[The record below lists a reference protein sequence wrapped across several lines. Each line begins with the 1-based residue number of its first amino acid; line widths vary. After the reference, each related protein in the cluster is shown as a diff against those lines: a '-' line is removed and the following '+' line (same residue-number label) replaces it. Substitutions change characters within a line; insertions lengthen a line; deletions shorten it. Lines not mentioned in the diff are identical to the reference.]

1 MTTST
6 SQGRRV
12 PFFLGL
18 FVFLFFIALSLC
30 CRLPITDFQISRFP
44 DFQISK
50 SDQAAACARAASCAS
65 AISPAS
71 KLGL

>member
-18 FVFLFFIALSLC
+18 FVFLFFIALSLFAE
-30 CRLPITDFQISRFP
+30 LPTRFP
-44 DFQISK
+44 NSQIPK
-50 SDQAAACARAASCAS
+50 FVYAAACWRAASCAS

-71 KLGL
+71 KLVL